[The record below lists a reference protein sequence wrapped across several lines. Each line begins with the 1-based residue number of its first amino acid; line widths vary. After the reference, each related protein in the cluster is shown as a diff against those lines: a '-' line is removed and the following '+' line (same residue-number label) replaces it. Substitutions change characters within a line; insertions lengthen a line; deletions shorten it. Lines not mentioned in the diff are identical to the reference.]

1 MNLGKQAIDLCSST
15 MSQRFILEYLRRIDW
30 REHVGRLNAIYRS
43 RRDAM
48 LAALD
53 QHFPGEATWT
63 RPEGG
68 LFVWATLPEY
78 IDTGELL
85 ARAIER
91 HQVAFVPG
99 EAAFL
104 DGQGRNSMRLNF
116 SGARED
122 VIAEGV
128 ARIGAAIEA
137 MIDLQRALGGG
148 R

>member
-1 MNLGKQAIDLCSST
+1 MRC
-15 MSQRFILEYLRRIDW
+15 
-30 REHVGRLNAIYRS
+30 S
-43 RRDAM
+43 RRSTSTSRS
-48 LAALD
+48 
-53 QHFPGEATWT
+53 EATWT

-122 VIAEGV
+122 VLAEGV